1 MARSPEIGM
10 GCTFGI
16 DWHQG
21 MWSETTLFQDGF
33 QPNIALLELL
43 AIVAVVETW
52 APQLA
57 SQRIVLHTDNS
68 ATVAFINRMRADIP
82 TAMDLLRLVSNTC
95 LKFQIWLRVVHIKGS
110 WNVDFDQISRDRL
123 DLFFK

>member
-57 SQRIVLHTDNS
+57 RLIHDLAYPYNSESVNSCIPEENLSVQYHHIDEVINMVLTIGVC
-68 ATVAFINRMRADIP
+68 ARGGEM
-82 TAMDLLRLVSNTC
+82 
-95 LKFQIWLRVVHIKGS
+95 
-110 WNVDFDQISRDRL
+110 
-123 DLFFK
+123 